1 MLGSDTLVIKIEPA
15 DGGIPVEMFADYLI
29 AHQDVLRVVVKTEDP
44 NAPEPTLR
52 VVDVEHGSMI
62 IKAAADAV
70 QQYFPFMEP
79 VFSKMGEALQ
89 DALTGTHTIEATRTS
104 RVKIPRKVL
113 EKMSAPMLDGVVK
126 SVTAFEEGKES
137 TPFYNIVATDVKQNL
152 EPDDPPAEPVA
163 PAKTELGETQ
173 QLTGHL
179 KELDWDNKKAK
190 FLTQIDGKPRKI
202 QCAIFDE
209 DFLKEKVCGD
219 LHVRLTAVPE
229 YRIGTLGEK
238 TIHCFQVSQVEIL
251 E

>member
-1 MLGSDTLVIKIEPA
+1 MPGNDTLVIKIEPA
-15 DGGIPVEMFADYLI
+15 DGGIPIEMFADYLI
-29 AHQDVLRVVVKTEDP
+29 AHQDVLRVVVKAEDP

-52 VVDVEHGSMI
+52 VVDVEHGSMS
-62 IKAAADAV
+62 IKATVDAIH
-70 QQYFPFMEP
+70 QQFPFMQP
-79 VFSKMGEALQ
+79 VFTLMGGYLEEK
-89 DALTGTHTIEATRTS
+89 LTGTQTIETTQS
-104 RVKIPRKVL
+104 RSVKIPKKVL
-113 EKMSAPMLDGVVK
+113 EKMSQPMRDGIIK
-126 SVTAFEEGKES
+126 NVTAFEEGKENS
-137 TPFYNIVATDVKQNL
+137 PIYNISAKDVKQNL
-152 EPDDPPAEPVA
+152 EPDDPPAEPIT

-202 QCAIFDE
+202 QCVLFDE

-219 LHVRLTAVPE
+219 LHVQFTAVPE
-229 YRIGTLGEK
+229 YKIGTLGEK